1 MSQFHS
7 MKKLASALALILTL
21 AACVTVDTTATSTAP
36 PTPPESSLAT
46 ASTQA
51 STTLPAT
58 TTTAPPEP
66 TTTDLPGFPP
76 ARETLEHG
84 ADTWAVVLAGSDN
97 VNDPALTEAMQAA
110 EDAGYVTGPTDCD
123 EGAEAALGM
132 PDGTLTVSV
141 YFETE
146 ADAQAALLV
155 FEARGVS
162 GVVALVQTF
171 CLD

>member
-1 MSQFHS
+1 MPFQ
-7 MKKLASALALILTL
+7 MRRIPSAVVTFLVL
-21 AACVTVDTTATSTAP
+21 AACVSVDTSATTTAP
-36 PTPPESSLAT
+36 PTTPSTVAT
-46 ASTQA
+46 TSTQA
-51 STTLPAT
+51 TTTLPPT
-58 TTTAPPEP
+58 TSTTPPEP
-66 TTTDLPGFPP
+66 TTTGDLPGFPTE
-76 ARETLEHG
+76 RETLEHG

-97 VNDPALTEAMQAA
+97 VNDPTLEAAIQAA

-141 YFETE
+141 YFDTE
-146 ADAQAALLV
+146 ADAEAALLA
-155 FEARGVS
+155 FEARGVN